1 MHPRMIQS
9 IFKNDLKDAIRDSRV
24 LVAILVP
31 IAIGVLYN
39 FMFNDTT
46 PTPSATVAWYA
57 DGATRLLDTIQT
69 VSGDSVK
76 LTFDQKPSADAVR
89 TTMEDKDA
97 DIGIVVPA
105 NFDAQIAQ
113 GATPRLTVF
122 LPETSNFAGNYVA
135 AAIDPAIRGMAGQQD
150 PARIAISRVASDT
163 ASDAIFDQV
172 GLRRY
177 FVLFAVILE
186 IGMIAMLAVPI
197 ILTEEVE
204 KRTMEA
210 LVLVAS
216 YVDIVIAKAL
226 VGLAYSVVAT
236 VLLLAVTRVVPERM
250 VLFALAALALGI
262 TMIGFG
268 LLLGGLFKSANQLN
282 TWGGVVLLPVVAPA
296 FVVGLPIPGWLQ
308 TIFDF
313 LPTSQ
318 AARVMLDSMMNQSY
332 FGQTWLSFIVI
343 IIWALA
349 AYALLVYRLARQE
362 A

>member
-9 IFKNDLKDAIRDSRV
+9 IFKKDLKDAIRDSRI

-31 IAIGVLYN
+31 LGIGILYN
-39 FMFNDTT
+39 FMFKDTT
-46 PTPSATVAWYA
+46 PPPSATIAWYA
-57 DGATRLLDTIQT
+57 DGSTRLLDTLRT
-69 VSGDSVK
+69 MAGNSVQ
-76 LTFDQKPSADAVR
+76 LSVDQKPSADAVR
-89 TTMEDKDA
+89 TAMEGKDA
-97 DIGIVVPA
+97 DIGIIVPA
-105 NFDAQIAQ
+105 NFDAEIAKGGMPQ
-113 GATPRLTVF
+113 LTVL
-122 LPETSNFAGNYVA
+122 LPQTSNFAGNYVA
-135 AAIDPAIRGMAGQQD
+135 TAIDPAIRTMAGQRD
-150 PARIAISRVASDT
+150 PAQIAVSRVASNT

-177 FVLFAVILE
+177 FVLFALIME

-204 KRTMEA
+204 KKTMEA

-216 YVDIVIAKAL
+216 YVDIVVAKAL
-226 VGLAYSVVAT
+226 VGVVYIVVASA
-236 VLLLAVTRVVPERM
+236 LLLSVTRIIPERV
-250 VLFALAALALGI
+250 VLFVLAALALAI

-268 LLLGGLFKSANQLN
+268 LLLGGLFHSANQLN
-282 TWGGVVLLPVVAPA
+282 TWGGVVLLPVIAPA
-296 FVVGLPIPGWLQ
+296 FVVGLPIPGWLE

-318 AARVMLDSMMNQSY
+318 GARVMIDSMGHHSY

-343 IIWALA
+343 IAWAFA
-349 AYALLVYRLARQE
+349 AYALLVYQLARRT